1 MAKKLS
7 IGSWAYAF
15 GPYEDNPVPFDD
27 VVKRLSE
34 LEFDGVEIGAF
45 KPHIDINDYPMKS
58 DRDAVKGLIAY
69 YGLEVSGLAADFWSH
84 PGPATDE
91 AQEDDKY
98 FKLFKESLQ
107 LALDLGSP
115 AIRVDTVTDAE
126 EEIPGVSREEAWD
139 RIVSVWKRCAQVAE
153 DHGVLMLWEFEP
165 GFMFNKPSDIINM
178 PKAVD
183 HPNFKVMFDTCHA
196 QMCAVVGSRQVG
208 EKETLGDNGVIELA
222 RQLKGQIGHFHL
234 IDSDN
239 SLHDDHTST
248 HAPFGDGVLDFDAII
263 PVIMDETGYDGDWF
277 SIDLCFWPNAWDVTE
292 DAKKFLTPYLERY

>member
-1 MAKKLS
+1 MMSSNGSENSNLTVLKL
-7 IGSWAYAF
+7 
-15 GPYEDNPVPFDD
+15 
-27 VVKRLSE
+27 
-34 LEFDGVEIGAF
+34 GAF

-58 DRDAVKGLIAY
+58 DRDAVKDLISS

-91 AQEDDKY
+91 AQEDDRY
-98 FKLFKESLQ
+98 YKLFKENLQ

-115 AIRVDTVTDAE
+115 SIRVDTVTGAE
-126 EEIPGVSREEAWD
+126 DEIPGVERGEAWD
-139 RIVSVWKRCAQVAE
+139 RIASVWRRCAQVAE

-178 PKAVD
+178 PQAVN

-196 QMCAVVGSRQVG
+196 QMCATVGARQVG

-222 RQLKGQIGHFHL
+222 RQLKGEIGHFHL

-239 SLHDDHTST
+239 TLHNDETST
-248 HAPFGDGVLDFDAII
+248 HR
-263 PVIMDETGYDGDWF
+263 T
-277 SIDLCFWPNAWDVTE
+277 FWRWRVR
-292 DAKKFLTPYLERY
+292 L

>member
-1 MAKKLS
+1 MRTCVVTPQGKIKEEKTWQKKLS

-58 DRDAVKGLIAY
+58 DRDAVKGLISY

-98 FKLFKESLQ
+98 FKLFKENLQ

-115 AIRVDTVTDAE
+115 AIRVDTVNDPE
-126 EEIPGVSREEAWD
+126 EGIPGVEWEKAWD
-139 RIVSVWKRCAQVAE
+139 RIVFC
-153 DHGVLMLWEFEP
+153 
-165 GFMFNKPSDIINM
+165 
-178 PKAVD
+178 
-183 HPNFKVMFDTCHA
+183 
-196 QMCAVVGSRQVG
+196 
-208 EKETLGDNGVIELA
+208 LGDVVPKLRKTMA
-222 RQLKGQIGHFHL
+222 
-234 IDSDN
+234 
-239 SLHDDHTST
+239 
-248 HAPFGDGVLDFDAII
+248 
-263 PVIMDETGYDGDWF
+263 
-277 SIDLCFWPNAWDVTE
+277 C
-292 DAKKFLTPYLERY
+292 